1 MLPSWPPTARQGLS
15 ELRRAITHI
24 YWYNKAWYVGA
35 VSDLRT
41 WCRPEL
47 RQPTVDATENPY
59 VSPKSQSASTKAAEH
74 EVVVKGRW
82 LVFTSVILAF
92 FLEVWPVEADLL
104 YSAVRTR
111 NILAYLGT
119 KTAILSVILL
129 PLFIFV

>member
-1 MLPSWPPTARQGLS
+1 MRLKTRMYLQSLS
-15 ELRRAITHI
+15 
-24 YWYNKAWYVGA
+24 
-35 VSDLRT
+35 
-41 WCRPEL
+41 RP
-47 RQPTVDATENPY
+47 QP
-59 VSPKSQSASTKAAEH
+59 AAEH